1 MVKRLIR
8 FYTEPMYQLSR
19 LLVLFIVGF
28 VILAQVLILI
38 PALPGF
44 HQSEIQNRMRELAF
58 MAELRLVEEQFAQK
72 TTPIPEGCGVG
83 LLNADG
89 NKVWFGSAKTIAA
102 AKTVQPIQWHDG
114 WLSQFPL
121 AVSALLVGHDQ
132 PQVYRLNTSK
142 ITQSG
147 VHARLRKDFEI
158 DVILPANI
166 ASSALRLQLA
176 KSMALV
182 LFFSLLIG
190 FPFAYVFNR
199 KVVEP
204 LKGLVDDM
212 TDFAEDPYKPR
223 SGAIYQNDQSIIDDA
238 QQALNV
244 LQTAT
249 RRELVQREKLASMGE
264 AVAKVNH
271 DMRNV
276 LSSALL
282 VSDSLENSDDPRV
295 KKSAKIVNKAIER
308 AATLCGQMLTFIQ
321 SPENITPAQSNMR
334 AIVDECA
341 AEMAIKITYSG
352 PDELMVD
359 SGYFFRL
366 IHNLVNN
373 AAKAGADEISIAIW
387 KAGSYAVMDVADNG
401 PGIDAKT
408 KALLFKIFAGSTKGS
423 SGLGLCISRDIAVA
437 HGGDLRLT
445 RSNENGSEFRLRLPV
460 EVLGDTSRHRFWDQQ
475 VKSS

>member
-1 MVKRLIR
+1 M
-8 FYTEPMYQLSR
+8 
-19 LLVLFIVGF
+19 
-28 VILAQVLILI
+28 
-38 PALPGF
+38 
-44 HQSEIQNRMRELAF
+44 IQ
-58 MAELRLVEEQFAQK
+58 
-72 TTPIPEGCGVG
+72 G
-83 LLNADG
+83 L
-89 NKVWFGSAKTIAA
+89 
-102 AKTVQPIQWHDG
+102 
-114 WLSQFPL
+114 
-121 AVSALLVGHDQ
+121 
-132 PQVYRLNTSK
+132 
-142 ITQSG
+142 
-147 VHARLRKDFEI
+147 
-158 DVILPANI
+158 
-166 ASSALRLQLA
+166 
-176 KSMALV
+176 
-182 LFFSLLIG
+182 
-190 FPFAYVFNR
+190 
-199 KVVEP
+199 
-204 LKGLVDDM
+204 
-212 TDFAEDPYKPR
+212 
-223 SGAIYQNDQSIIDDA
+223 
-238 QQALNV
+238 
-244 LQTAT
+244 
-249 RRELVQREKLASMGE
+249 
-264 AVAKVNH
+264 
-271 DMRNV
+271 
-276 LSSALL
+276 
-282 VSDSLENSDDPRV
+282 

-334 AIVDECA
+334 AIVGECA

-373 AAKAGADEISIAIW
+373 AAKAGADEISITIW